1 MKETYITLNC
11 RSMAFLIG
19 VLNIPQP
26 TNNYEIFSTVNLCVR
41 QVRVYE
47 KLAKK
52 ENKIADFGSTKLMDS
67 RDDKNLPVVWL
78 LRHSEESMHD
88 SRKRKI
94 NIRVG
99 VEGGGG
105 RNYPNTEITRVFR
118 SKAILQV
125 VHSRM

>member
-105 RNYPNTEITRVFR
+105 CGIIPTQ
-118 SKAILQV
+118 K
-125 VHSRM
+125 